1 MRNEFCKFLV
11 ERSSSKQFA
20 FLTGDLGYMAL
31 EPLQKSLGKYFINAG
46 VAEQNMI
53 TVAAAM
59 TKAGI
64 ETWVYSIA
72 PFCYARPFEQIRND
86 ICFHGLP
93 VKMVGNGA
101 GYGYGVMGPTH
112 HAIEDYGV
120 MCALPGM
127 SIYSPIFQNDL
138 APTML
143 AVANSLNP
151 TYLRLGR
158 AEILED
164 YSPPQYQPW
173 RELLGGEAGVVISFG
188 PISASYIAALTTL
201 PMQKRPSLWGATQ
214 LPLNTNLPPNKLIEQ
229 IKKGGKLIVAEEHV
243 EFGSLGSQL
252 ALHLLKEQ
260 ISIGD
265 FVHLCAK
272 NHVFDQYGSQ
282 SFLRKKTGIDAATL
296 MQAIAP

>member
-11 ERSSSKQFA
+11 ERSSSTKFA

-31 EPLQKSLGKYFINAG
+31 EPLQEKLGAYFINAG
-46 VAEQNMI
+46 VAEQNMT
-53 TVAAAM
+53 TVAAAL
-59 TKAGI
+59 TKSGI

-86 ICFHGLP
+86 ICFHKLP
-93 VKMVGNGA
+93 VKIVGNGA

-120 MCALPGM
+120 MCTLPGM
-127 SIYSPIFQNDL
+127 SVYSPIFQNDL

-143 AVANSLNP
+143 AVANNPNP

-158 AEILED
+158 AEVLEG
-164 YSPPQYQPW
+164 YSPPQYNAW
-173 RELLGGEAGVVISFG
+173 RELIEGESGVVISFG
-188 PISASYIAALTTL
+188 PISASYIAALSTL
-201 PMQKRPSLWGATQ
+201 PVHKRPSLWGATQ
-214 LPLNTNLPPNKLIEQ
+214 LPLNINVPPSKLVEQ

-243 EFGSLGSQL
+243 ESGGLGSQL

-260 ISIGD
+260 ILIGD
-265 FVHLCAK
+265 FVHLYAK
-272 NHVFDQYGSQ
+272 SHVFDQYGSQ
-282 SFLRKKTGIDAATL
+282 SFLRKQSGIDAAAL
-296 MQAIAP
+296 MQIISP